1 MEHEEDMTN
10 FLGGSDLY
18 TPNYGTCVLKA
29 PLLYDPE
36 GFGLA
41 R

>member
-1 MEHEEDMTN
+1 MVYEEDMTN
-10 FLGGSDLY
+10 VLGSNVC
-18 TPNYGTCVLKA
+18 TPNYGICVLKA